1 MRPGDAVDITAHL
14 PHRVEWTEK
23 AAKTVWLALHYWRG
37 DEGQRA

>member
-1 MRPGDAVDITAHL
+1 MRPGDALRIPAHL
-14 PHRVEWTEK
+14 RHWVEWTEK